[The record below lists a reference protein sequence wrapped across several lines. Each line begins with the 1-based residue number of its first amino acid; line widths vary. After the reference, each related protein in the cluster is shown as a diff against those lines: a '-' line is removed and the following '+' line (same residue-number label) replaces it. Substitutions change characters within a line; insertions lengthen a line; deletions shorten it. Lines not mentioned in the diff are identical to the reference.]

1 MHPTE
6 QILNDIKNKLE
17 ISVDGLKTVLWVDM
31 KPDLEDLPVC
41 IITVGGEVMSDYHNH
56 FYRVELDV
64 ELKFIAIDEGFDRD
78 VTKLLTIINDADAI
92 LKNVSTRLDT
102 IMRFSEIATSEVT
115 DTVDAERPMLV
126 ATRTYGITYKRT
138 RGLS

>member
-1 MHPTE
+1 M
-6 QILNDIKNKLE
+6 
-17 ISVDGLKTVLWVDM
+17 
-31 KPDLEDLPVC
+31 
-41 IITVGGEVMSDYHNH
+41 
-56 FYRVELDV
+56 
-64 ELKFIAIDEGFDRD
+64 
-78 VTKLLTIINDADAI
+78 LTIINDADAI
-92 LKNVSTRLDT
+92 LKDVSTRLDT